1 MCFIINGK
9 HKGTGL
15 ILIGGAMNQMKQY
28 IEDIKKRKDLL
39 LYLVKSG
46 LKAEHR
52 NSYLGYFWWLLD
64 PLLNVAVYYFLVVI
78 ILGRG
83 GPDFPVFLVIGLV
96 VWRWISSSINS
107 SANSILRYS
116 SIINQVYLPKFIFP
130 LSFTITQLVNFLFGL
145 VIIGIF
151 LTVFGV
157 VPTWHLVYL
166 PLIII
171 VTLAFLLAVGSVLGY
186 FTVFIRDIDNLL
198 THVMRIF
205 FYASPI
211 IWEGGRLPPEYG
223 WAVAIN
229 PIAHIVTA
237 YRDIMMYHQNPNFMS
252 LGVIFVASILIIVF
266 MIHFYSKNEHK
277 IIKAL

>member
-1 MCFIINGK
+1 MSFLK
-9 HKGTGL
+9 TYL
-15 ILIGGAMNQMKQY
+15 Q
-28 IEDIKKRKDLL
+28 DIMKRKDLL

-78 ILGRG
+78 ILERG
-83 GPDFPVFLVIGLV
+83 GPDYPVFLVIGLV
-96 VWRWISSSINS
+96 VWRWISSSINA
-107 SANSILRYS
+107 SANAILRYS
-116 SIINQVYLPKFIFP
+116 SIINQVYLPKSIFP
-130 LSFTITQLVNFLFGL
+130 LSFTITQLVNFMFGL
-145 VIIGIF
+145 IVVGVF
-151 LTVFGV
+151 LAFFGV
-157 VPTWHLVYL
+157 VPTWHIIFL

-171 VTLAFLLAVGSVLGY
+171 ITLAFLLAVGFTLGY

-198 THVMRIF
+198 THVIRIF

-229 PIAHIVTA
+229 PIAYIVDA
-237 YRDIMMYHQNPNFMS
+237 YRDILMYHQAPNFIG
-252 LGVIFVASILIIVF
+252 LGVLFTISVIVIIV
-266 MIHFYSKNEHK
+266 MLNHYKNNEHK

>member
-1 MCFIINGK
+1 MVE
-9 HKGTGL
+9 
-15 ILIGGAMNQMKQY
+15 MKQY

-39 LYLVKSG
+39 FYLVKSG

-83 GPDFPVFLVIGLV
+83 GPDYPVFLVIGLV
-96 VWRWISSSINS
+96 AWRWISSSINS
-107 SANSILRYS
+107 SANAILRYS
-116 SIINQVYLPKFIFP
+116 SIINQVYLPKFLFP

-145 VIIGIF
+145 IIIAIF
-151 LTVFGV
+151 LTFNGV
-157 VPTWHLVYL
+157 VPTWHIVYL
-166 PLIII
+166 PLIIVI
-171 VTLAFLLAVGSVLGY
+171 TYTFLLAVGSVLGF
-186 FTVFIRDIDNLL
+186 FTVFIRDIDNFL
-198 THVMRIF
+198 THSMRIF

-229 PIAHIVTA
+229 PIAHLVTA
-237 YRDIMMYHQNPNFMS
+237 FRDILMYHQSPNFVS
-252 LGVIFVASILIIVF
+252 LSVIFIASIITIIF
-266 MIHFYSKNEHK
+266 MLRYYNNNEHK